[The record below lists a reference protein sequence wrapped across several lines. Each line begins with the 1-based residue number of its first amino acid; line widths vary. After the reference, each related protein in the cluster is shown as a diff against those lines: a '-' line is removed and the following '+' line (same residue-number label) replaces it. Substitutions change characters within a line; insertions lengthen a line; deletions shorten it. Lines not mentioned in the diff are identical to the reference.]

1 MNNKTIIEL
10 NNEQVEFMSLCNK
23 NYKQIKRLVD
33 SGVFDLKGGRAILDF
48 DTGGNIAN
56 IQKILTYHFV
66 KQL

>member
-1 MNNKTIIEL
+1 
-10 NNEQVEFMSLCNK
+10 LCNK